1 MDGLRLALYK
11 EADRNAKTYC
21 YTGGCKASTIHSYIQ
36 SSVKS
41 YQTDNQFAYKGD
53 FMNTATPVVELKQIT
68 KRFPGIVANDSI
80 SLKLFK
86 GEIHALLG
94 ENGAGKS
101 TLMNIVF
108 GLYQPDEGGIEVDG
122 KPVMID
128 GPNKAIELG
137 IGMVHQHFKLVQ
149 PFTVTENIILGS
161 EPKNGARI
169 NYKKATE
176 EIRKL
181 SEQYGLRVDPNA
193 KIHDISVGMQQ
204 RVEILK
210 TLYRGANILI
220 FDEPT
225 AVLTPQEI
233 SELMDIM
240 QRLIKEGKSIIL
252 ITHKLKEIMQIADT
266 VTIIRR
272 GKVIDTLKKSETS
285 PQELAEKM
293 VGRNVNFKVDKIPA
307 NPGEVVMEMKD
318 VVSKNKDGMAVLN
331 QLSLQVKAGEILGI
345 AGVDGNGQSELIEA
359 LTGLRH
365 VDGGQITLH
374 GKPITNLTPRKV
386 TESGIAHIPE
396 DRHKY
401 GLVLDFSVS
410 ENMVLE
416 TYYKQPYNK
425 NGFLQYDEIDKKA
438 QRLVDSF
445 DVRTP
450 SIHTMARSLS
460 GGNQQKA
467 IIAREIDKN
476 PDLLVAAQPTRGLDV
491 GAIEFVQKQ
500 LIAQRDQGKAVLL
513 ISFELDEILNVSDR
527 IVVIY
532 EGQIV
537 GEVLPEQTNDQ
548 ELGLMMAGSTVKRGA
563 AHE

>member
-1 MDGLRLALYK
+1 MGA
-11 EADRNAKTYC
+11 
-21 YTGGCKASTIHSYIQ
+21 
-36 SSVKS
+36 
-41 YQTDNQFAYKGD
+41 
-53 FMNTATPVVELKQIT
+53 ATPVVELKQIT
-68 KRFPGIVANDSI
+68 KVFPGIIANDSI
-80 SLKLFK
+80 SFKLHK

-108 GLYQPDEGGIEVDG
+108 GLYQPEEGSIEVNG
-122 KPVMID
+122 EPVIID
-128 GPNKAIELG
+128 SPNRAIELG

-161 EPKNGARI
+161 EPKKGTRI

-176 EIRKL
+176 EIRQL
-181 SEQYGLRVDPNA
+181 SEQYGLQVNPNA

-210 TLYRGANILI
+210 TLYRGAEILI

-233 SELMDIM
+233 SELMEIM
-240 QRLIKEGKSIIL
+240 KRLVAEGKSIIL
-252 ITHKLKEIMQIADT
+252 ITHKLKEIMQIADN

-272 GKVIDTLKKSETS
+272 GKVVDTVKKSETT

-293 VGRNVNFKVDKIPA
+293 VGRNVTFKVDKKPA
-307 NPGEVVMEMKD
+307 EPGD
-318 VVSKNKDGMAVLN
+318 VVLQMENIISNNKEGVAILQGLN
-331 QLSLQVKAGEILGI
+331 LEVRAGEILGI

-365 VDGGQITLH
+365 VDGGTVKLL
-374 GKPITNLTPRKV
+374 GKDITNLSPRKI
-386 TESGIAHIPE
+386 TESGVSHIPE
-396 DRHKY
+396 DRHKH

-416 TYYKQPYNK
+416 TYYKAPFNK
-425 NGFLQYDEIDKKA
+425 GGFLNFDAIDKHA
-438 QRLVDSF
+438 TRLVERF

-450 SIHTMARSLS
+450 SIATHARSLS

-476 PDLLVAAQPTRGLDV
+476 PTLMIAAQPTRGLDV
-491 GAIEFVQKQ
+491 GAIEFVQQQ

-513 ISFELDEILNVSDR
+513 ISFELDEIINVSDR
-527 IVVIY
+527 IAVIY

-537 GEVLPEQTNDQ
+537 GEVLPDKTNDQ
-548 ELGLMMAGSTVKRGA
+548 ELGLMMAGSTAKRGA